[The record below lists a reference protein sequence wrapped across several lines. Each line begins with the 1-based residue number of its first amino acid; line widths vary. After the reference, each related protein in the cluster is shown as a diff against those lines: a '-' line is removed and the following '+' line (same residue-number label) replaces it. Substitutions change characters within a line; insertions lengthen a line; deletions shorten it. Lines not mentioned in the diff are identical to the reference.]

1 MVLAVGQSLSQIL
14 KLMFVLTCFKR
25 SRIEAWYGLRRFGK
39 HIGNRPIICR
49 EIGGR
54 RFLMPFGCCSV
65 VFRAI
70 NDGDFS
76 FLRSKSD
83 ICVVLR

>member
-39 HIGNRPIICR
+39 HVGNRPINA
-49 EIGGR
+49 EKLAEGG
-54 RFLMPFGCCSV
+54 F
-65 VFRAI
+65 
-70 NDGDFS
+70 
-76 FLRSKSD
+76 
-83 ICVVLR
+83 